1 MQEYTIS
8 WAHQL
13 EQPGVKPVP
22 MFATYMGPGA
32 YDSASRL
39 IHDLWFNPKV
49 VFIGIPKSL
58 EHVLV
63 ELVASDMILKLLAK
77 EMFKPH

>member
-8 WAHQL
+8 WAHQP
-13 EQPGVKPVP
+13 QPGSKPVP
-22 MFATYMGPGA
+22 MYVTYMGPKA
-32 YDSASRL
+32 HDAASCL
-39 IHDLWFNPKV
+39 IHALVFNPKV

-77 EMFKPH
+77 EMFRLN